1 WLRNVAVALGNA
13 PWDEANLQAL
23 ESRRGEHP
31 LLDEHIE
38 WAIAQQIEKRNAGV
52 VEVQLPKKQRLVR
65 VIEKGLPRDV

>member
-1 WLRNVAVALGNA
+1 M
-13 PWDEANLQAL
+13 DEANLQAL